1 MKISYVPLAKASGAI
16 HEVVP
21 PARSARGAA
30 MQLRGDGFPKCLPP
44 VASLTSRPQTD
55 VPEPGTLNGK
65 PLEVVQIGDWIVNPA
80 LDTLCRGT
88 ETHKLEPRTMRL
100 FLHLAN
106 AAGEVV
112 SLDRLLSGVWTGV
125 VVGPASVYQAV
136 SQLRKLLGD
145 VEPDPTYIATVPRRG
160 YRLVAPVR
168 RGAAEAMA
176 PTTDIVSF
184 APARRWVAMV
194 LGGVALLACT
204 LTGSSNWRPSPT
216 EWSASI
222 AVLPFID
229 LTAEKAER
237 SFCDGLTEELSNRL
251 SQIPALRVVARTS
264 AFAFRGLDEDV
275 RGIGKVLD
283 TDHILE
289 GSVRRSG
296 NHLRVTVQLIDARN
310 GYELWSVNYDRAADD
325 AINVQEDISRSVAE
339 HLQAEFGIAP
349 KTTSRR
355 EGGEV
360 DGSGPSRLG
369 LIVGAT
375 RPPMSAAPSRI
386 AVGL

>member
-1 MKISYVPLAKASGAI
+1 
-16 HEVVP
+16 
-21 PARSARGAA
+21 
-30 MQLRGDGFPKCLPP
+30 MQLSGDSLPKCPP
-44 VASLTSRPQTD
+44 RVASLTSRPQTA
-55 VPEPGTLNGK
+55 VHEPGTLNGK
-65 PLEVVQIGDWIVNPA
+65 PLEVVQIGDWIVNPV

-100 FLHLAN
+100 LLHLAN
-106 AAGEVV
+106 AAGAVV
-112 SLDRLLSGVWTGV
+112 SLDRLISEVWTGV

-145 VEPDPTYIATVPRRG
+145 VDPDPTYIATVPRRG

-176 PTTDIVSF
+176 LTTDIVSL

-194 LGGVALLACT
+194 LGGVTLLAFI
-204 LTGSSNWRPSPT
+204 LTGSLIWRPSPT

-229 LTAEKAER
+229 LTAEKAEQ

-251 SQIPALRVVARTS
+251 SQVPTLRVVARTS
-264 AFAFRGLDEDV
+264 AFAFRGQGEDV

-296 NHLRVTVQLIDARN
+296 NHLRVTVQLIDARS
-310 GYELWSVNYDRAADD
+310 GYHLWSVNYDRAADD
-325 AINVQEDISRSVAE
+325 TINVQEDISRSVAE

-349 KTTSRR
+349 KTT
-355 EGGEV
+355 
-360 DGSGPSRLG
+360 
-369 LIVGAT
+369 
-375 RPPMSAAPSRI
+375 
-386 AVGL
+386 

>member
-1 MKISYVPLAKASGAI
+1 MKISCVPLAKASGAI
-16 HEVVP
+16 PEIAP
-21 PARSARGAA
+21 SARSARGAA
-30 MQLRGDGFPKCLPP
+30 IQLRGNGFPKCPP
-44 VASLTSRPQTD
+44 RVAPPTTRPQTAMH
-55 VPEPGTLNGK
+55 EPGALNGK
-65 PLEVVQIGDWIVNPA
+65 PLEVVRIGDWIVNPA

-88 ETHKLEPRTMRL
+88 EIHKLEPRTMRL

-106 AAGEVV
+106 AAGAVV
-112 SLDRLLSGVWTGV
+112 SLDCLLSEVWTGV

-168 RGAAEAMA
+168 RGAAEAVA
-176 PTTDIVSF
+176 LTTDIVSF
-184 APARRWVAMV
+184 APAWRRVAMV
-194 LGGVALLACT
+194 FGGVTLLAF
-204 LTGSSNWRPSPT
+204 LTGSSIWRASPT
-216 EWSASI
+216 ELGASI

-229 LTAEKAER
+229 LTAEKAEQ

-251 SQIPALRVVARTS
+251 SQVPTLRVVARTS
-264 AFAFRGLDEDV
+264 AFAFRGQDEDV
-275 RGIGKVLD
+275 RGIGRVLD

-310 GYELWSVNYDRAADD
+310 GYHLWSANYDRAADD

-339 HLQAEFGIAP
+339 HLQAEFEIAP
-349 KTTSRR
+349 KTASGR

-360 DGSGPSRLG
+360 DSS
-369 LIVGAT
+369 
-375 RPPMSAAPSRI
+375 
-386 AVGL
+386 